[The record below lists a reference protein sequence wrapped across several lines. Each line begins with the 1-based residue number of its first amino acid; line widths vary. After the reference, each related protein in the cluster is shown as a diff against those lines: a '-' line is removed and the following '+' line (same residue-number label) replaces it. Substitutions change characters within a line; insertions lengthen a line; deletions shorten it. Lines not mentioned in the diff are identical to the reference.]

1 MLKDLRAQEDHKEE
15 LGLPEV
21 REPLVGQEIQ
31 EEPVLQVEL
40 ALVVDPVHKVFKGQV
55 AIPVFKVIKVFKV
68 IRDHKEHLEGLFYF
82 RALRLWFQ
90 YMQVE
95 AAIVQLELY
104 MLPDILL
111 LVIRIK
117 D

>member
-31 EEPVLQVEL
+31 EEPVLQVKL
-40 ALVVDPVHKVFKGQV
+40 ALVVDPVDKVFKGQV

-68 IRDHKEHLEGLFYF
+68 IRDLQEHLEELFYL
-82 RALRLWFQ
+82 RALLLWLQ

-95 AAIVQLELY
+95 VVIVQLELY

-111 LVIRIK
+111 LVTQIK